1 MADTIKKQ
9 VQLKATLIDENG
21 NVLEYEPYAFMVY
34 EGENFLIMHTN
45 GEMNAQDEILV
56 LKAEKDA
63 GEEEPV
69 FSFVER
75 DTKMNQA
82 IQEGLGI
89 GKEML
94 H

>member
-1 MADTIKKQ
+1 MADTAKKQ

-45 GEMNAQDEILV
+45 DDLNAQDEIIV
-56 LKAEKDA
+56 LKAENDA
-63 GEEEPV
+63 SKEEPV

-82 IQEGLGI
+82 IQEGLGFS
-89 GKEML
+89 KEML